1 MSLRWILT
9 PLVSRSTFR
18 RGVHLLLGG
27 VILLPYVLLAF
38 GFVQMFADPETPL
51 IPVAVLAAVTV
62 AIGTIPAF
70 LPVTR
75 ALEIAAARSLL
86 DVPLPE
92 PERNPPWETRWRG
105 ASWYGLHLICGGGI
119 MLAMLFVAPVVAML
133 VTKGIGAEDGWLA
146 DVDLAPFHL
155 FDGVPAVIVG
165 IGLTVALIYVVSI
178 TGRVLATVAPVL
190 LEPSSLEQ
198 IRALEA
204 EAQRLTERNRLAR
217 ELHDSVGH
225 ALTVTTLQAA
235 AARQVLDS
243 DTELVRRALQAIE
256 DAGRSAMDDLDHVLG
271 LLREHDP
278 VHDGPAQGDRR
289 TKGDGRSEVTV
300 STAARQRR
308 QITPQRRLDDIGRLV
323 DEMRVAGLE
332 VDAMIEVDATRV
344 PAVTSR
350 EAYRIAQEGLTNALR
365 HAGGVAVTLRVV
377 GDADGVDIEMINP
390 LDVAHHGQ
398 PGGTKS
404 TGQWENP
411 AGGGRG
417 LLGMRERV
425 NVLGGSFVAGPDADV
440 WVVRAHLP
448 GANDERT

>member
-1 MSLRWILT
+1 MRWILA

-27 VILLPYVLLAF
+27 VILLPYVMLAA
-38 GFVQMFADPETPL
+38 GFVQMFADPQTPV

-62 AIGTIPAF
+62 AIGTVPAF

-119 MLAMLFVAPVVAML
+119 MLAMLFTAPLVVVL
-133 VTKGIGAEDGWLA
+133 VMRGVGVDGGWMTEFN
-146 DVDLAPFHL
+146 LAPFHL
-155 FDGVPAVIVG
+155 LEGVPAFAVA
-165 IGLTVALIYVVSI
+165 IGMILAVVYLVAV
-178 TGRVLATVAPVL
+178 TGRVLGTVAPVL
-190 LEPSSLEQ
+190 LQPSSVAQ
-198 IRALEA
+198 IRALEV

-256 DAGRSAMDDLDHVLG
+256 DAGRAAMDDLDYVLG
-271 LLREHDP
+271 LLRVNEP
-278 VHDGPAQGDRR
+278 PR
-289 TKGDGRSEVTV
+289 DGRPEPDAPRGDQEPGRT
-300 STAARQRR
+300 
-308 QITPQRRLDDIGRLV
+308 TPLRGLNDLGLLA
-323 DEMRVAGLE
+323 DEMRAAGLH
-332 VDAMIEVDATRV
+332 VDAVIDVDATGV

-365 HAGGVAVTLRVV
+365 HAGPVPVTLHVRA
-377 GDADGVDIEMINP
+377 GAAGVDIEMTNP
-390 LDVAHHGQ
+390 VSPPSRSGLQ
-398 PGGTKS
+398 PASKT
-404 TGQWENP
+404 
-411 AGGGRG
+411 GGRG

-425 NVLGGSFVAGPDADV
+425 SVLGGELVTGPADDA

-448 GANDERT
+448 GATDERNSR